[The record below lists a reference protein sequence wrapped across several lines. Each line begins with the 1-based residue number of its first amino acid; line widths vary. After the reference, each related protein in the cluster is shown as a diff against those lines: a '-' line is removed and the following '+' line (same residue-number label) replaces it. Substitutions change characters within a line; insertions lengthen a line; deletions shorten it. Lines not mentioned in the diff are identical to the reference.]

1 LQSTSDF
8 STSFT
13 NTLNLFCFSAKKLTK
28 LTSFVN
34 CLETGQTK
42 GSRTTSASCSG
53 SVCLGE
59 ACTSSS
65 PSYII
70 QNSGNLY
77 ANRISQNSVPVTSDY
92 EVISAIDYSSI
103 DLDTEMDNTLKSIL
117 ANPEIDVKGPL
128 ILIMKLGDR
137 ETGSNIYTQWNTAD
151 QPYA

>member
-1 LQSTSDF
+1 
-8 STSFT
+8 
-13 NTLNLFCFSAKKLTK
+13 
-28 LTSFVN
+28 
-34 CLETGQTK
+34 
-42 GSRTTSASCSG
+42 
-53 SVCLGE
+53 
-59 ACTSSS
+59 
-65 PSYII
+65 
-70 QNSGNLY
+70 LY